1 MIELF
6 SIQIRRVMSKIIAEF
21 EKRDDT
27 LVTIFKLE
35 NNNYSV
41 EDNRIFPQ
49 ENLNADEIIR
59 YLAWRLQATEYSIK
73 KLSKG

>member
-1 MIELF
+1 
-6 SIQIRRVMSKIIAEF
+6 MSKIIAEF

-41 EDNRIFPQ
+41 EDNGIFPQ

>member
-1 MIELF
+1 
-6 SIQIRRVMSKIIAEF
+6 MSKIIAEF

>member
-1 MIELF
+1 
-6 SIQIRRVMSKIIAEF
+6 MSKIIAEF

-41 EDNRIFPQ
+41 EGNGIFPQ
-49 ENLNADEIIR
+49 ENLNADEMIR
-59 YLAWRLQATEYSIK
+59 YLAWRLHATEYDIK
-73 KLSKG
+73 KFSKG